1 MVNIKLEK
9 KSITYKLF
17 LVLFGLSAS
26 VSMILGMWFINDTN
40 RTIETEMYNMSGQT
54 LNQISNNISILLSNV
69 ESIAKR
75 ISIDS
80 KLIEILS
87 IPKDELKNYKSQNK
101 NMNSYEL
108 NNNEVSP
115 KISKYFIFL
124 IYLFY
129 YYQII

>member
-1 MVNIKLEK
+1 MLKYNI
-9 KSITYKLF
+9 
-17 LVLFGLSAS
+17 
-26 VSMILGMWFINDTN
+26 
-40 RTIETEMYNMSGQT
+40 
-54 LNQISNNISILLSNV
+54 NV
-69 ESIAKR
+69 IGK
-75 ISIDS
+75 
-80 KLIEILS
+80 
-87 IPKDELKNYKSQNK
+87 NK